1 MFTIKPLPAI
11 TVGPGCVNRLGAITE
26 SIGTTFLVIT
36 GENTMSRLRCGTAVE
51 NALSNSRATL
61 HYARIGYE
69 PTPEAIDSITAAHTE
84 CGIDGVIAIG
94 GGSVVDAGKAV
105 SAMLPS
111 GEQIEQYLEG
121 VGNRQPDGSKLPFVA
136 VPTTAGTGS
145 EASANAVITRP
156 GPEGYKRS
164 LRHDRYVPD
173 FALIDA
179 ELMCSCPPELTASCS
194 MDAFTQLVEGFLS
207 TRASAFTDGVAWS
220 GIEAVQRSLLQ
231 AYHHGHDLQARAD
244 MAYAAL
250 CSGIV
255 LANAGLGII
264 HGLAPEL
271 GSMFGIPHGTVCG
284 TLMAA
289 GNELTL
295 NGLRERVNDQHGPA
309 LPLNKYRRLGRLFCP
324 GGAEAGDDGQCFVD
338 QLYQLTEKLKLPGL
352 SAYGADARQLEAI
365 AGKASNKNNP
375 VSLSQKDIT
384 ALLLKRL

>member
-1 MFTIKPLPAI
+1 
-11 TVGPGCVNRLGAITE
+11 
-26 SIGTTFLVIT
+26 
-36 GENTMSRLRCGTAVE
+36 MSRRRCGPAVE
-51 NALSNSRATL
+51 KALRGSRATL
-61 HYARIGYE
+61 HYALIDHE
-69 PTPEAIDSITAAHTE
+69 PTPEAIDSITAAHAE
-84 CGIDGVIAIG
+84 LEIDGVIAIG
-94 GGSVVDAGKAV
+94 GGSVIDAGKAV

-111 GEQIEQYLEG
+111 GEHIEKFLEG

-164 LRHDRYVPD
+164 LRHDNYIPD

-179 ELMCSCPPELTASCS
+179 ELMTSCPPELTASCS

-220 GIEAVQRSLLQ
+220 GLEAVQRSLLRVYQ
-231 AYHHGHDLQARAD
+231 DGEDLQARGD

-264 HGLAPEL
+264 HGLAPAL

-295 NGLRERVNDQHGPA
+295 KGLHEGIDNQHGSTQA
-309 LPLNKYRRLGRLFCP
+309 LSKYRRLDRLFCP
-324 GGAEAGDDGQCFVD
+324 DGAEGGKDGQRFID
-338 QLYQLTEKLKLPGL
+338 RLYQLTEKLQLPKL
-352 SAYGADARQLEAI
+352 SAFGAEARQLETI
-365 AGKASNKNNP
+365 AGMAANKNNP
-375 VSLSQKDIT
+375 VDLSRADIT
-384 ALLLKRL
+384 SLLLKRL